1 MEKTKSFPNA
11 YFSADNIR
19 HALERYLQP
28 DDQNNDLN
36 AHYRIDTGKEAWV
49 FDTEPQF
56 FSEYRKKE
64 HVNSTLKKSDKRIS
78 ITIIYQ
84 KHNYTAIIVQ
94 AKTRDEI
101 ETVFEFFEEKYADS
115 IFKKAGMLKDELI
128 FIGHGRSP
136 QWRDLK
142 DHLSDQH
149 HYRIEA
155 YETGIRTGQSI
166 LNILD
171 EMASKSSLAILI
183 MTGEDRD
190 EAGILKARPNVIHE
204 TGLFHGRL
212 GFNKTIILLEEGTEE
227 FTNISGIQQIR
238 YSPGNI
244 KETFGDV
251 LAVLKR
257 ELSQDNQNNTN

>member
-1 MEKTKSFPNA
+1 MEKTKSYPDT
-11 YFSADNIR
+11 YFSADNIKQVS
-19 HALERYLQP
+19 ERYLQP
-28 DDQNNDLN
+28 GDQNGELSVY
-36 AHYRIDTGKEAWV
+36 YRIDTGDEAWV

-64 HVNSTLKKSDKRIS
+64 HINSIFKKANKHIS
-78 ITIIYQ
+78 LTIIYQ
-84 KHNYTAIIVQ
+84 KNNYTAVTVQ

-101 ETVFEFFEEKYADS
+101 ETIFEFFEEKRADS
-115 IFKKAGMLKDELI
+115 IVKKADIPKDKLI
-128 FIGHGRSP
+128 FIGHGRSR

-142 DHLSDQH
+142 DHLTDQH
-149 HYRIEA
+149 HYKIEA

-166 LNILD
+166 LTILD

-190 EAGILKARPNVIHE
+190 EDGVLKARPNVIHE

-227 FTNISGIQQIR
+227 FSNISGIQQIR
-238 YSPGNI
+238 YSRGNI

-257 ELSQDNQNNTN
+257 ELSQDNQNHTN